1 MSGYEP
7 ANYIPDEEK
16 NNEQIKKYNKQIEK
30 ESYLYDLYLITHLI
44 ISFFAIYLSWR
55 CNNGF
60 HILAF
65 LAALCCPYLYIIW
78 ALATNGGCGIF
89 DNSQPVSN
97 PTYNPNPNPTMYNNL
112 PVVSYR
118 YY

>member
-7 ANYIPDEEK
+7 ANYIPDEK
-16 NNEQIKKYNKQIEK
+16 KDNEQTKIKSQ
-30 ESYLYDLYLITHLI
+30 LYSLYSITHLI

-60 HILAF
+60 NILAF

-89 DNSQPVSN
+89 DDSSSVYTPTLST
-97 PTYNPNPNPTMYNNL
+97 PTYTPTRTFTF
-112 PVVSYR
+112 R